1 MDNFKVMD
9 MPKNERP
16 IEKLLYLGAESLTN
30 SELLAIILRSGVR
43 GENVISLSQRILSKL
58 GGLYGILDVSYEDMI
73 SIKGIKNT
81 KASQILALSELV
93 RRIGTLKS
101 KQDRIFINSPKDV
114 AKMLMRE
121 MTGINQEILKV
132 IVLNVKNQVIRV
144 RDTFKGSLNTSIVH
158 PREIFCEAIK
168 IGGASII
175 ICHNHPSGDP
185 TPSNEDINITL
196 RIKESGKILGIQLID
211 HIIIGNNK
219 FISLKEKGII

>member
-58 GGLYGILDVSYEDMI
+58 GGLDGILDVSYEDMI

-196 RIKESGKILGIQLID
+196 RIKESGKNLGIQLIN
-211 HIIIGNNK
+211 HIKIEKNKLKIEKKKKII
-219 FISLKEKGII
+219 